1 MQSSPTTRIL
11 FSSGLRLPLPKA
23 AHRDDMGRSEIRTEI
38 EIAAPPA
45 TVWAVL
51 ADFASYRRWN
61 PMVVAADG
69 DVQSGGRARLRY
81 RSSLGVELGFAVRI
95 TRADPGRELRWVGRR
110 LAIRGEHS
118 FRLEPIGAGTR
129 LVHGEVFTGALAGV
143 LGFLFRGQIPVFE
156 RFDRAL
162 RDEAERRSGVP

>member
-1 MQSSPTTRIL
+1 
-11 FSSGLRLPLPKA
+11 
-23 AHRDDMGRSEIRTEI
+23 MGRSEIRTEI

-51 ADFASYRRWN
+51 VDFAGYSRWN
-61 PMVVAADG
+61 PMVVAAEG
-69 DVQSGGRARLRY
+69 EVQSDGRASLRY
-81 RSSLGVELGFAVRI
+81 RSSLGVELQFAVRI

-110 LAIRGEHS
+110 LGIRGEHS
-118 FRLEPIGAGTR
+118 FRLEPSGAGTQ

-143 LGFLFRGQIPVFE
+143 LRFAFRRQVPVFE

-162 RDEAERRSGVP
+162 RNEAERRSRPTGPRAPRPIDNGEPQGPIA